1 MTCGKFKAFERGR
14 MSREAWELHA
24 GECPDCRAE
33 AERDRRLSEKTAR
46 LRKPLSAPELW
57 NRIETALQAE
67 AEKTAAVS
75 GGRDVRERFFTQPAG
90 AKLGR
95 WLVPAA
101 AVALLAAAAAVVFLV
116 RSPARLSESGLLD
129 RQALARVDARE
140 KEYRAA
146 IDDLEK
152 RTRPLL
158 AEMDPS
164 LMSLYQDRLSVIDAQ
179 IGKCREA
186 LDRNP
191 TNAHIRRYLLAALQ
205 DKKDTL
211 AEVLGS

>member
-1 MTCGKFKAFERGR
+1 MTCGKFEAYEQGR
-14 MSREAWELHA
+14 MNREAWELHA
-24 GECPDCRAE
+24 RECPACRME
-33 AERDRRLSEKTAR
+33 FERDVRLAEETAR
-46 LRKPLSAPELW
+46 LRKPVSAPGLW
-57 NRIETALQAE
+57 DRIETALQAE
-67 AEKTAAVS
+67 AEKTAASS
-75 GGRDVRERFFTQPAG
+75 GGRDARERFFNRPAG

-101 AVALLAAAAAVVFLV
+101 AAALLAAAAVVFLV
-116 RSPARLSESGLLD
+116 RPPARLSESGLLD

-140 KEYRAA
+140 KEYRTA

-164 LMSLYQDRLSVIDAQ
+164 LMSLYRDRLSVIDAQ